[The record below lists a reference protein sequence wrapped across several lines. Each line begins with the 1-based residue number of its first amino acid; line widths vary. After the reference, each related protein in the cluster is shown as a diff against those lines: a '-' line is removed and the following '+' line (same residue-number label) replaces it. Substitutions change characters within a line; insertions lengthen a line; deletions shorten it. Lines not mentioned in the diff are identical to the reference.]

1 MEGAAALLSSQTR
14 PGLPSSPPRRRRLAC
29 RLAGIAA
36 ALLVALVAAFWPGD
50 LFWPGS
56 AGPPPLGG
64 GSEGSASATAEGPR
78 LTKCPAG
85 VGVADLAAADVA
97 LPAGHPPTGGAAPS
111 ADGDIGG
118 AGVAVEELR
127 RPTLFSTPPSS
138 RCVAL
143 FVPPTMIIIGTCRS
157 SFWAVGA
164 DGAILLSSR
173 FTARA
178 AFLLSA
184 NSPVLYRA
192 SPFPPFP

>member
-85 VGVADLAAADVA
+85 FGVADLAAADVA

-127 RPTLFSTPPSS
+127 RPTLFFNATFFTVRGLVCPTYNDHHWDMSEFILGSGGRRGHPFVQQVHSACCFP
-138 RCVAL
+138 AL
-143 FVPPTMIIIGTCRS
+143 R
-157 SFWAVGA
+157 
-164 DGAILLSSR
+164 
-173 FTARA
+173 
-178 AFLLSA
+178 
-184 NSPVLYRA
+184 
-192 SPFPPFP
+192 